1 MVFFIYFC
9 NMLQEQKSELTKQTI
24 LNESFKLFY
33 KNGFK
38 TTSVDTIM
46 KSTKL
51 TKGAFYHHYKN
62 KKELGLAVI
71 SLKLQE
77 RVFKGMIEPLQQP
90 GNALDILENTF
101 SERLKSFSLHD
112 KKHGCPTN
120 NFINEIGDF
129 ETAYQMALKQIIEN
143 WQDALVHLLERG
155 KLENT
160 IKKNIASES
169 VAIYLISAFE
179 GVRGIRKLYDT
190 DNILDQYMT
199 GLSIYLQQ
207 IKS

>member
-1 MVFFIYFC
+1 
-9 NMLQEQKSELTKQTI
+9 MLQEQKSEFTKQTI

-46 KSTKL
+46 KTTKL

-77 RVFKGMIEPLQQP
+77 RVFKGMIEPLQQT
-90 GNALDILENTF
+90 GNVVDILENTF

-129 ETAYQMALKQIIEN
+129 ETTYQMALKHIIDS
-143 WQDALVHLLERG
+143 WRDALIHLLERG
-155 KLENT
+155 KTEGS
-160 IKKNIASES
+160 IKQTTSSEA
-169 VAIYLISAFE
+169 VAVYLISAFE

-190 DNILDQYMT
+190 DVILDQYIA
-199 GLSIYLQQ
+199 GLSIYLEQ
-207 IKS
+207 IKN